1 MQSQRAKEIHQ
12 AAVAGNKET
21 VSRLL
26 PDATAEDLNY
36 EGKVL
41 FI

>member
-12 AAVAGNKET
+12 AAVAGDKET

-26 PDATAEDLNY
+26 LDATAVDLKY
-36 EGKVL
+36 EEKVL
-41 FI
+41 FV

>member
-12 AAVAGNKET
+12 AAQTGDKET
-21 VSRLL
+21 LSRLL
-26 PDATAEDLNY
+26 PDATAEDLKY
-36 EGKVL
+36 EEKVL